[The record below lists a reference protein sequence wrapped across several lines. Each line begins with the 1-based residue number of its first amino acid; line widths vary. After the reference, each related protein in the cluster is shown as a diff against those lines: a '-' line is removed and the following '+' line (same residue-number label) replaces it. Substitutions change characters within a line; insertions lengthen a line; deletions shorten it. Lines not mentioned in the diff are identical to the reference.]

1 MKKIFLAFLLFAPFV
16 LRAKKVE
23 DSLLLLLDDAIGQRS
38 FFSEQRMLRIDSLN
52 THLLNTTDQQERF
65 KFFTQIFNQYKHY
78 NLDSALLVARRK
90 NVLANQMGNAQ
101 RQYES
106 QMNIAEMLGKMGM
119 YKETFDILDEIG
131 KAGLDKNQ
139 RGYYYHLNHAM
150 YSLLLENALST
161 EERQHYQQ
169 LITSYKDSLLV
180 VNDTNT
186 VGYKLNYNS
195 KLLQEGRLD
204 EAFAFMPRNYNTLGI
219 SETERGAM
227 AYGLSEVYEK
237 KGQFQ
242 LQKKYLTI
250 AALTDIRGAVKSY
263 IALRKLAVLL
273 FQEGDL
279 ERAYLYIRCCMED
292 ATFCKA
298 RFRMIE
304 ISEALPI
311 IVASYDKQM
320 KAEKHTLSKYLLLI
334 SILSVVLL
342 ICIFFIYKQLHKLSV
357 SEKWIKKANEKLT
370 AINSELKHVNE
381 KLLESDQVKET
392 YIGYVFNLCFSYIN
406 KLENYRLELYKR
418 LKAKQVEEVLK
429 MTSSTSLATNELK
442 EFFQNFDAVFL
453 NIYPNFLEEFNK
465 LLREEE
471 QIIPKS
477 GDILTSELRVFAL
490 MRLGISDSGKI
501 AEFLHYSPQTV
512 YNYTLKIKN
521 KLAVSKEEFN
531 TKIQQIGK

>member
-392 YIGYVFNLCFSYIN
+392 YIGYVFNLCSSYIN